1 MKHADVIIPRGLDN
15 HCAVELITK
24 HVFHQLNEYGLFV
37 FRDSLVLMNERDGKG
52 EPSNLIMVEQS
63 AQNKGI
69 FILII
74 SYHLKTLCF
83 RNTYHNKRQGLQ
95 Y

>member
-15 HCAVELITK
+15 HCAVDLITK

-37 FRDSLVLMNERDGKG
+37 FRDSLVLMNEKDGKG

-69 FILII
+69 FILISLI
-74 SYHLKTLCF
+74 TVL
-83 RNTYHNKRQGLQ
+83 
-95 Y
+95 